1 MRVNKLKN
9 CFWALLFLTLTPSQA
24 AAELEPVT
32 LQLKWHHQFQF
43 AGYYAAK
50 AKGYYAEAGL
60 DVDILEAKPNLD
72 PVSEVVNG
80 KADYGVGSN
89 SLVLAYN
96 ADKPVKVLAVIFQHS
111 PYVLLAKKESGISN
125 IHDVAG
131 KRLMLEPIADEL
143 VAYLKN
149 EGVDLSLV
157 QQVPHSFKVM
167 SLIDGDTDVMSA
179 YITDEPFFLDRQD
192 IPYSAFSPR
201 ATGIDFYGDNLFT
214 SDAEIELHP
223 ERVAAFRAASLKG
236 WEYALSHPDEII
248 ELILSQYPY
257 KTINREKLNYEAVK
271 MMTLIH
277 PELIKIGYM
286 LPERWQHIA
295 STYADLGML
304 PKDIDLTDFIYAP
317 DAEVDLSH
325 WYWLIAIASLI
336 ILIIS
341 TIAWHFLRMNK
352 SLDNLLYLKNQQENI
367 GEAIN
372 HIAHQWKQPLNNL
385 GLQLMRIEQIA
396 GSKNGDHHQI
406 KTLATQGQDTLEFMA
421 DTVDTFNGFLSTKKV
436 LSRFTPDTVVEK
448 TLALLK
454 DNLERNSIT
463 VIKQLASD
471 VQINVSE
478 SEFSHVLLTLII
490 NARDAMLDR
499 GINNAQI
506 HLETM
511 VKDNRMVLTLAD
523 NAGGILI
530 KPINSIFNMGVSTK
544 TNPDV
549 GVGLFIVKKIV
560 TKSWG
565 GSINASNNKDG
576 AIFTITVPLAQ
587 NT

>member
-9 CFWALLFLTLTPSQA
+9 CFWALLFLTLTPNQA

-149 EGVDLSLV
+149 EGVDLSLM

-201 ATGIDFYGDNLFT
+201 AAGIDFYGDNLFT
-214 SDAEIELHP
+214 SDAEIEHHP